1 MNDSTAPLSALDAAT
16 LLRHAAAAIAAEVRG
31 LPDALRRWHPAE
43 GEWCVKEVLGHL
55 IEAERRGFSGRIR
68 IILAS
73 ERPALERWDQAAVA
87 KARKDCDADA
97 EALVGELLRMR
108 EDGAAMI
115 AALRPEDFE
124 RVGRHPVVG
133 DLTVRDVLQEW
144 VHHDRNHLKQMLSNV
159 QAYAWPHMGNARKF
173 SAP

>member
-1 MNDSTAPLSALDAAT
+1 
-16 LLRHAAAAIAAEVRG
+16 
-31 LPDALRRWHPAE
+31 
-43 GEWCVKEVLGHL
+43 
-55 IEAERRGFSGRIR
+55 
-68 IILAS
+68 
-73 ERPALERWDQAAVA
+73 
-87 KARKDCDADA
+87 
-97 EALVGELLRMR
+97 MR

-144 VHHDRNHLKQMLSNV
+144 VHHDRNHLTQMLSNV